1 MKTFILY
8 NYKKIKNDSSA
19 AGRPR
24 KLNPFESYIL
34 TLVRLRRNF
43 DLNHLCF
50 LYGIS
55 EGTVSNTINTWINYR
70 YLRLGSICIWP
81 SREQIAKIMPSSMK
95 EKYPNVR
102 CIIDC
107 VEFKIETPSSLVL
120 HKMMYSDYKSHTTVK
135 TLVGIAPGGGFTFI
149 SNTYPGSISDK
160 EIVVKSGFLNPNLWE
175 QGDIVMADRGFLIED
190 YLKPLG
196 VGLEIPNFLKGR
208 DQFTIKETV
217 KSQQIANER
226 IHVERMIQRLKC
238 YHIFDRVFPIN
249 MLWSL
254 NQIISVCALLSN
266 FEEPIFKKT

>member
-1 MKTFILY
+1 M
-8 NYKKIKNDSSA
+8 
-19 AGRPR
+19 
-24 KLNPFESYIL
+24 
-34 TLVRLRRNF
+34 
-43 DLNHLCF
+43 
-50 LYGIS
+50 
-55 EGTVSNTINTWINYR
+55 
-70 YLRLGSICIWP
+70 
-81 SREQIAKIMPSSMK
+81 
-95 EKYPNVR
+95 
-102 CIIDC
+102 
-107 VEFKIETPSSLVL
+107 
-120 HKMMYSDYKSHTTVK
+120 
-135 TLVGIAPGGGFTFI
+135 
-149 SNTYPGSISDK
+149 
-160 EIVVKSGFLNPNLWE
+160 KSGFLNPNLWE

-196 VGLEIPNFLKGR
+196 VGLEIPDFLKGR